1 MLGLQAGRSL
11 GSFIAMNKTLIYT
24 TAAARD
30 FWKLPEEVQES
41 LVEKLLRYG
50 LTGEGDVK
58 RMKGDPALRLRDGD
72 YRVIFEESEHGLT
85 ILAVGHRRHI
95 YR

>member
-1 MLGLQAGRSL
+1 
-11 GSFIAMNKTLIYT
+11 MNKTLIYT
-24 TAAARD
+24 DAAARS
-30 FWKLPEEVQES
+30 FWKLPADVQDS
-41 LVEKLLRYG
+41 IVQKLFRYG

-72 YRVIFEESEHGLT
+72 YRVIFEESATGLT
-85 ILAVGHRRHI
+85 ILAVGNRRDV